1 MDDPRQPSLN
11 TYELECWLVCSLEQL
26 VSWAHRIH
34 DALAAAGA
42 FLARNWTSHPMAVV
56 DGLGD
61 EFLESVRDGNQV
73 EVREDGTVV
82 VRG

>member
-1 MDDPRQPSLN
+1 M
-11 TYELECWLVCSLEQL
+11 L
-26 VSWAHRIH
+26 VSM
-34 DALAAAGA
+34 LAEAAGLVGAPHPRRPCRGGA
-42 FLARNWTSHPMAVV
+42 FLARNWTSRPMVVV

>member
-1 MDDPRQPSLN
+1 M
-11 TYELECWLVCSLEQL
+11 V
-26 VSWAHRIH
+26 
-34 DALAAAGA
+34 
-42 FLARNWTSHPMAVV
+42 VV

-73 EVREDGTVV
+73 EVHEDGTVV